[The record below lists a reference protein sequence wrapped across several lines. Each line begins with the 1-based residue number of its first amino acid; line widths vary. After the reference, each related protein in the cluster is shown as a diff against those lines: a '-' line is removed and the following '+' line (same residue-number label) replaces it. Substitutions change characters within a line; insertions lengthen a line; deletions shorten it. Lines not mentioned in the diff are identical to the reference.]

1 MFFKKKNKE
10 YAEANVRFL
19 EENAKNEGVIT
30 LPSGVQYRVIE
41 EGDGDKPNLRSIV
54 QVYYS
59 GKMIDG
65 KQFDSNMN
73 DNVPI
78 AFRLNEVI
86 EGWQIALSEMP
97 AGSTWEIFIPQE
109 LGYGDSSVGNI
120 KKYSTLIFT
129 VKLVSVS

>member
-1 MFFKKKNKE
+1 M
-10 YAEANVRFL
+10 
-19 EENAKNEGVIT
+19 
-30 LPSGVQYRVIE
+30 
-41 EGDGDKPNLRSIV
+41 